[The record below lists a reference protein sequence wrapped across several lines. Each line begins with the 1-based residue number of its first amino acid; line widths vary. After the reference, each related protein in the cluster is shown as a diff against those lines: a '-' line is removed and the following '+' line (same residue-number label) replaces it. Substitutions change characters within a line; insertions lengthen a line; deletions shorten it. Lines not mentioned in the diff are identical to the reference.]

1 MCGRFTLSI
10 NELEI
15 EERFSKKL
23 AFRFIPQYNIRPSM
37 NLPVITAENPLI
49 ASATWGM
56 PRSGNPSQVA
66 INAKLETLFRQPL
79 FSPLISSNRCLIPA
93 DSFIEWDQSAIHQ
106 PYRFMLPDQS
116 IFCFAGLYSDLKIA
130 NQRRRFFTIITT
142 KAKGQVATIHSRMP
156 LIVQRDF
163 ETQWLND
170 EPANSSSIEAVET
183 SASLISVAISPII
196 NKSVGNTPGLLL
208 PIQKPLTLFDDIT

>member
-23 AFRFIPQYNIRPSM
+23 AFRFTPQYNIRPSM
-37 NLPVITAENPLI
+37 SIPVITADNPLI
-49 ASATWGM
+49 TNAIWGL

-116 IFCFAGLYSDLKIA
+116 IFCFAGLYADLKIE
-130 NQRRRFFTIITT
+130 NQSRRFFTIITT
-142 KAKGQVATIHSRMP
+142 KAKGQVAAIHSRMP
-156 LIVQRDF
+156 LIVQRNF
-163 ETQWLND
+163 ETQWLSD
-170 EPANSSSIEAVET
+170 EPASSSSIEAFET